1 MLRLI
6 AALTLTL
13 GLAACGGG
21 RDEVS
26 RAPVP
31 TGRAEVARMVDDY
44 ADRYDVPRALAH
56 RVVNRES
63 TYNPTARNGS
73 YFGLMQIHPQ
83 TARTMGFRGEPTDLL
98 DAETNLEYA
107 MKYLRGAWMV
117 SDGNQ
122 DRAVGWYSKGYYYE
136 AKKRGL
142 LSQTGLRS

>member
-6 AALTLTL
+6 AALTLVI

-21 RDEVS
+21 PE
-26 RAPVP
+26 PVAVP
-31 TGRAEVARMVDDY
+31 AGRADVARMVDRY
-44 ADRYDVPRALAH
+44 ADRYDIPRSLAH

-63 TYNPTARNGS
+63 SYNPAARNGS
-73 YFGLMQIHPQ
+73 YYGLMQIHPQ
-83 TARTMGFRGEPTDLL
+83 TARTMGFRGQPSDLL
-98 DAETNLEYA
+98 DADTNLTYA

-142 LSQTGLRS
+142 LDQTGLRS